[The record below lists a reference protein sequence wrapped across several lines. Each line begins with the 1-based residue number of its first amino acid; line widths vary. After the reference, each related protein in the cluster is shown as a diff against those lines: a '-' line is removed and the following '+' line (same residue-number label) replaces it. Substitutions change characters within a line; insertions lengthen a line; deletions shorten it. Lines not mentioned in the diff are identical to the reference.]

1 MAFLSHFNMHVVCM
15 PLQLLLIWLLLL
27 LLTYIIII
35 TTTTTIMWVST
46 VRLKL
51 TVETDK
57 KTLSDQT
64 DD

>member
-1 MAFLSHFNMHVVCM
+1 MHASTASTN
-15 PLQLLLIWLLLL
+15 L
-27 LLTYIIII
+27 IIII
-35 TTTTTIMWVST
+35 ITYLYYTTTTTIMWVST